1 MKTMAFASRNAKE
14 ILRDKTTLGFGIGF
28 PVILLL
34 LLSLIGA
41 NAPVDLFDVDK
52 LTPGIAVF
60 GMSFISLFSGM
71 IIAKDRS
78 SSFMMRLFASP
89 IGLICFL
96 DPAGYGKKNS
106 RASIQVLDKMNI
118 KCCPGEYCPGQHF
131 ILLRLGYYLWES
143 AISSINFS
151 ITCFLTYTSKLS
163 MQINANFFRKSWFSS
178 SAFS

>member
-60 GMSFISLFSGM
+60 GMSF
-71 IIAKDRS
+71 K
-78 SSFMMRLFASP
+78 
-89 IGLICFL
+89 
-96 DPAGYGKKNS
+96 
-106 RASIQVLDKMNI
+106 
-118 KCCPGEYCPGQHF
+118 
-131 ILLRLGYYLWES
+131 LLYD
-143 AISSINFS
+143 AAF
-151 ITCFLTYTSKLS
+151 CLTYGCWRFYCGIYAAADPHGSGADTDLFCDGTVPGTFCQLEYTADSGG
-163 MQINANFFRKSWFSS
+163 FHTS
-178 SAFS
+178 SAVVYRYWPALRQRVQ